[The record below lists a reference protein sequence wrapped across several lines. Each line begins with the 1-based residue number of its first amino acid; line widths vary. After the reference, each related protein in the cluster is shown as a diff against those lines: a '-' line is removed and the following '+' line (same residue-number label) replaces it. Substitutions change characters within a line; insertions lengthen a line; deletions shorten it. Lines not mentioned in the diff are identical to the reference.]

1 MRNTGLYYMH
11 SIKYMNNRSVVL
23 LQTKALAL
31 IFVDGVAGRPS
42 ENSGFLGWLLVSGP
56 TGTSIRRPGIGTL

>member
-1 MRNTGLYYMH
+1 
-11 SIKYMNNRSVVL
+11 MNNRSVVL